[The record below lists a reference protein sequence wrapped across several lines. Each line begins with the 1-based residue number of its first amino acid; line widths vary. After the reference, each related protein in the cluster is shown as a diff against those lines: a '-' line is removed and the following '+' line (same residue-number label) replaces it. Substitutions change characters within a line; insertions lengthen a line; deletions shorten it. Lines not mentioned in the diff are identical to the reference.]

1 VERLCIVVN
10 RTENHTADLHGWHR
24 DNTIGP
30 TPPHNPETRD
40 WVEFFRAHRLQ
51 FQLDLAARNGYSGE
65 LQDLGRR
72 RAGDLRPGRL
82 LWRSRDRHRD
92 DPLVRWFRR
101 LTR

>member
-65 LQDLGRR
+65 LQDRGNRLAERLGELFE
-72 RAGDLRPGRL
+72 GY
-82 LWRSRDRHRD
+82 